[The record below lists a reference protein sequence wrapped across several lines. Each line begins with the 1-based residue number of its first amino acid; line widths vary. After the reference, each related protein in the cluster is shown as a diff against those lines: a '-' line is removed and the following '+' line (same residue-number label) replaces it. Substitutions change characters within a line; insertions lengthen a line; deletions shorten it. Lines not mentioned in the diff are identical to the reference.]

1 MAKCVT
7 LIIGLLV
14 APIFVF
20 AQDNTNTLADLRQDL
35 NVLYVEVLKLRRELS
50 TTQSS
55 SIKTNDNQSV
65 LARIDSMEQELRR
78 LTAETERLE
87 FKVDRVVNDGTNRVR
102 DLEYR
107 LVELEGGDVSK
118 IDFSTTLGGDLEL
131 TSENTVS
138 ATSEPELAIGEKADY
153 ENAQTALLE
162 ERFEDS

>member
-1 MAKCVT
+1 MAKCFT

-87 FKVDRVVNDGTNRVR
+87 FRVDRVVNDGTNRA
-102 DLEYR
+102 
-107 LVELEGGDVSK
+107 VSY
-118 IDFSTTLGGDLEL
+118 THLTLP
-131 TSENTVS
+131 TICSV
-138 ATSEPELAIGEKADY
+138 
-153 ENAQTALLE
+153 
-162 ERFEDS
+162 